1 MDGHRRFTRVTRT
14 NGMDDIQVQGTSVP
28 ALGLGT
34 WQLTGQTCRE
44 TVETALEMGYRHVD
58 TAQAYGNERQV
69 GLGMDAAAVDREEV
83 FLTTKLDG
91 SNRDERS
98 VRRSTRESLN
108 KLGTDYLDLLLIHW
122 PNTPWMAPLSET
134 LGAMND
140 LVEEG
145 LVRHIGVSNFSPSL
159 LDKARDISSTPIF
172 TDQVQ
177 YHPYWDQR
185 KLLDY
190 CRIHDVL
197 LTAYSPLARG
207 GVLDDPALVQI
218 GNRYGKSPAQVALRW
233 LVQQEGVA
241 AIPKASSRE
250 HLEANLAVFDFELT
264 DAEMARIRD
273 PSKVKTGVQ
282 FVRSQLPF

>member
-1 MDGHRRFTRVTRT
+1 
-14 NGMDDIQVQGTSVP
+14 MDDIQVQGTSVP

-34 WQLTGQTCRE
+34 WQLTGQSCRE
-44 TVETALEMGYRHVD
+44 TVETALEMGYRHID

-69 GLGMDAAAVDREEV
+69 GLGMDAAAVDREDV

-108 KLGTDYLDLLLIHW
+108 KLGTDYIDLLLIHW
-122 PNTPWMAPLSET
+122 PNTPWMASLSET

-159 LDKARDISSTPIF
+159 LDKARDISAAPIF

-207 GVLDDPALVQI
+207 GVLDDPALVQV

-233 LVQQEGVA
+233 LVQQDGVA
-241 AIPKASSRE
+241 AIPKASSRD
-250 HLEANLAVFDFELT
+250 HLEANMAVFDFELT
-264 DAEMARIRD
+264 DAEMERIRD

>member
-1 MDGHRRFTRVTRT
+1 
-14 NGMDDIQVQGTSVP
+14 MDDIQVQGTSVP

-34 WQLTGQTCRE
+34 WQLTGQSCRE
-44 TVETALEMGYRHVD
+44 TVETALEMGYRHID

-69 GLGMDAAAVDREEV
+69 GLGIEAAAVDREDV

-159 LDKARDISSTPIF
+159 LDEARDISTAPVL

-233 LVQQEGVA
+233 LLQQDGVA
-241 AIPKASSRE
+241 AIPKASSRD

-264 DAEMARIRD
+264 DAERERIRD
-273 PSKVKTGVQ
+273 PSKVKTGMQ
-282 FVRSQLPF
+282 FVRSQLPL

>member
-1 MDGHRRFTRVTRT
+1 MEH
-14 NGMDDIQVQGTSVP
+14 IEVQGASVP

-34 WQLTGQTCRE
+34 WQLTGPTCTE
-44 TVETALEMGYRHVD
+44 TVRTALELGYRHVD

-69 GLGMDAAAVDREEV
+69 GLGIEAADVDREDV
-83 FLTTKLDG
+83 FLVTKLDG
-91 SNRDERS
+91 SNRDPKS

-108 KLGTDYLDLLLIHW
+108 KLGTDYLDCLLIHW

-134 LGAMND
+134 VGAMND
-140 LVEEG
+140 LVDDG
-145 LVRHIGVSNFSPSL
+145 VVDHIGVSNFSPAR
-159 LDKARDISSTPIF
+159 LDRARDLSEAPIL

-185 KLLDY
+185 QLLDY

-207 GVLDDPALVQI
+207 GVLSDPALVTI

-233 LVQQEGVA
+233 LVQQDGVA
-241 AIPKASSRE
+241 AIPKASSRD
-250 HLEANLAVFDFELT
+250 HLEANMAVFDFELT
-264 DAEMARIRD
+264 DDEMDWIRN
-273 PSKVKTGVQ
+273 PSKTKTGID

>member
-1 MDGHRRFTRVTRT
+1 
-14 NGMDDIQVQGTSVP
+14 MDDIQVQGTSVP

-34 WQLTGQTCRE
+34 WQLTGQSCRE
-44 TVETALEMGYRHVD
+44 TVETALEMGYRHID

-69 GLGMDAAAVDREEV
+69 GLGIEAAAVDREDV

-159 LDKARDISSTPIF
+159 LDEARDISTAPIL

-233 LVQQEGVA
+233 LLQQDGVA
-241 AIPKASSRE
+241 AIPKASSRD

-264 DAEMARIRD
+264 DAERERIRD
-273 PSKVKTGVQ
+273 PSKVKTGMQ
-282 FVRSQLPF
+282 FVRSQLPL

>member
-1 MDGHRRFTRVTRT
+1 MDE
-14 NGMDDIQVQGTSVP
+14 IQVQGTSVP

-34 WQLTGQTCRE
+34 WQLTGQSCRE
-44 TVETALEMGYRHVD
+44 TVETALEMGYRHID

-69 GLGMDAAAVDREEV
+69 GRGIEAAAVDRQEV
-83 FLTTKLDG
+83 FLTTKLDSG
-91 SNRDERS
+91 NRDERS

-122 PNTPWMAPLSET
+122 PNMPWMASLSET
-134 LGAMND
+134 LDAMND
-140 LVEEG
+140 LVDDG
-145 LVRHIGVSNFSPSL
+145 LVRHIGVSNFSLSL
-159 LDKARDISSTPIF
+159 LDEARELSAAPIL

-177 YHPYWDQR
+177 FHPYWDQR

-190 CRIHDVL
+190 CRVHDVL

-218 GNRYGKSPAQVALRW
+218 GNRYDKSAAQVALRW
-233 LVQQEGVA
+233 LLQQDGVA
-241 AIPKASSRE
+241 AIPKASSPD
-250 HLEANLAVFDFELT
+250 HLAANLDVFDFELT
-264 DAEMARIRD
+264 DAERERIRD

-282 FVRSQLPF
+282 FVRSQLPL

>member
-1 MDGHRRFTRVTRT
+1 
-14 NGMDDIQVQGTSVP
+14 MDDIQVQGTSVP

-34 WQLTGQTCRE
+34 WQLTGQSCRE
-44 TVETALEMGYRHVD
+44 TVETALDMGYRHID

-69 GLGMDAAAVDREEV
+69 GLGMDAAAVDREDV

-122 PNTPWMAPLSET
+122 PNTPWMASLSET

-159 LDKARDISSTPIF
+159 LDKARDISSAPIF

-218 GNRYGKSPAQVALRW
+218 GNKYGKSPAQVALRW

-250 HLEANLAVFDFELT
+250 HLEANMAVFDFELT
-264 DAEMARIRD
+264 DAEMERIRD

>member
-1 MDGHRRFTRVTRT
+1 MDV
-14 NGMDDIQVQGTSVP
+14 IEVQDAAVP

-34 WQLTGQTCRE
+34 WQLTGPTCTE
-44 TVETALEMGYRHVD
+44 TVQTALELGYRHVD

-69 GLGMDAAAVDREEV
+69 GLGIEAADVDREDV
-83 FLTTKLDG
+83 FLVTKLDG
-91 SNRDERS
+91 SNRDARS
-98 VRRSTRESLN
+98 VRQSTRESLN
-108 KLGTDYLDLLLIHW
+108 RLGTDYLDCLLIHW

-134 LGAMND
+134 LDAMND
-140 LVEEG
+140 LVDEG
-145 LVRHIGVSNFSPSL
+145 CVEHIGVSNFSPAR
-159 LDKARDISSTPIF
+159 LDRAREHSDAPIL

-207 GVLDDPALVQI
+207 GVLDDPALVTI
-218 GNRYGKSPAQVALRW
+218 GNRYDRSPAQVALRW
-233 LVQQEGVA
+233 LVQQDGVA
-241 AIPKASSRE
+241 AIPKATSRE
-250 HLEANLAVFDFELT
+250 HLAANMAVFDFELT
-264 DAEMARIRD
+264 DDEMAWIRN
-273 PSKVKTGVQ
+273 PSKTKTGIQ

>member
-1 MDGHRRFTRVTRT
+1 
-14 NGMDDIQVQGTSVP
+14 MDDIEVQGTSVP

-34 WQLTGQTCRE
+34 WQLTGPTCRE
-44 TVETALEMGYRHVD
+44 TVRDALEMGYRHVD

-69 GLGMDAAAVDREEV
+69 GLGIEAADIDREDV
-83 FLTTKLDG
+83 FLVTKLDG
-91 SNRDERS
+91 SNRDAQS
-98 VRRSTRESLN
+98 VRQSTRESLH
-108 KLGTDYLDLLLIHW
+108 KLGTDSLDCLLIHW
-122 PNTPWMAPLSET
+122 PNTPWMPPLKET
-134 LGAMND
+134 LGAMTD
-140 LVEEG
+140 LVDAG
-145 LVRHIGVSNFSPSL
+145 LVDHIGVSNFSPSR
-159 LDKARDISSTPIF
+159 LDEARQLSAAPIL

-185 KLLDY
+185 TLLDY

-207 GVLDDPALVQI
+207 GVLDDPALVQV

-233 LVQQEGVA
+233 LVQQDGVA

-250 HLEANLAVFDFELT
+250 HLEANMAIFDFELT
-264 DAEMARIRD
+264 DDEMDWIRN
-273 PSKVKTGVQ
+273 PSKAKTGIQ